1 MSRTRNSE
9 SGFTLAGLIV
19 ILTVMMIFIAYTVPK
34 AWSIAIN
41 RDRDEQTIFAMKQ
54 YARAM
59 RAFQLKNNALPV
71 SLDQLKQAKSPRLIR
86 GKGEFIDP
94 LTGKVDWI
102 PVPMTNQTAQQA
114 QNQAAVPGV
123 GAATPGLLIGVG
135 GGARRGVG
143 AGPDVPQTGLPAPT
157 PQAGQPG
164 GFVGPIIGV
173 RPAKSGESYL
183 SVNGYDSYEQWSYTT
198 VDLDNEIKQ
207 RWNSVMVK

>member
-41 RDRDEQTIFAMKQ
+41 RDRDQQTIFAMKQ

-59 RAFQLKNNALPV
+59 RAFQLKNNAQPV

-94 LTGKVDWI
+94 LTGKGGLDSGADDG
-102 PVPMTNQTAQQA
+102 PTA
-114 QNQAAVPGV
+114 
-123 GAATPGLLIGVG
+123 
-135 GGARRGVG
+135 
-143 AGPDVPQTGLPAPT
+143 AG
-157 PQAGQPG
+157 
-164 GFVGPIIGV
+164 
-173 RPAKSGESYL
+173 
-183 SVNGYDSYEQWSYTT
+183 
-198 VDLDNEIKQ
+198 
-207 RWNSVMVK
+207 

>member
-41 RDRDEQTIFAMKQ
+41 RDRDEQTLFAMKQ

-59 RAFQLKNNALPV
+59 RAFQSKNSAQPV

-86 GKGEFIDP
+86 GKGELIDP

-102 PVPMTNQTAQQA
+102 PIPMTNQTAQQA
-114 QNQAAVPGV
+114 QNQAAAPG
-123 GAATPGLLIGVG
+123 GPLIGVG

-143 AGPDVPQTGLPAPT
+143 AGPDVPQTGLPAPAQ
-157 PQAGQPG
+157 QAGQPG

-173 RPAKSGESYL
+173 RPAKTGASYL
-183 SVNGYDSYEQWSYTT
+183 SVNGFDSYEQWSYTT

>member
-59 RAFQLKNNALPV
+59 RAFQLKNNAQPV

-86 GKGEFIDP
+86 GKGELIDP

-102 PVPMTNQTAQQA
+102 PIPMTNQTAQQA
-114 QNQAAVPGV
+114 QNQAAAPG
-123 GAATPGLLIGVG
+123 GPLIGVG

-143 AGPDVPQTGLPAPT
+143 AGPDVPQTGLPAPAQ
-157 PQAGQPG
+157 QAGQPG

-173 RPAKSGESYL
+173 RPAKTGASYL
-183 SVNGYDSYEQWSYTT
+183 SVNGFDSYEQWSYTT

>member
-19 ILTVMMIFIAYTVPK
+19 ILTVMMVFIAYTVPK
-34 AWSIAIN
+34 AWSIAVN
-41 RDRDEQTIFAMKQ
+41 RDRDAQTIFAMKQ
-54 YARAM
+54 YARAI
-59 RAFQLKNNALPV
+59 RAFQLKNNAQPV

-102 PVPMTNQTAQQA
+102 PVPMTNQAAQA
-114 QNQAAVPGV
+114 GQNQAGVPG
-123 GAATPGLLIGVG
+123 GGGGMSFGVG
-135 GGARRGVG
+135 GSSRGGVG
-143 AGPDVPQTGLPAPT
+143 VSPNNPPTGLPAPT
-157 PQAGQPG
+157 QQAGQPG
-164 GFVGPIIGV
+164 GIVGPIIGV

>member
-19 ILTVMMIFIAYTVPK
+19 ILTVMMIFIAYTVPR

-41 RDRDEQTIFAMKQ
+41 RDRDQQTIFVMKQ

-59 RAFQLKNNALPV
+59 RAFQLKNNAQPV

-114 QNQAAVPGV
+114 QNQAAVPGG
-123 GAATPGLLIGVG
+123 GAANMGPLIGVG

-143 AGPDVPQTGLPAPT
+143 AGPD
-157 PQAGQPG
+157 
-164 GFVGPIIGV
+164 
-173 RPAKSGESYL
+173 
-183 SVNGYDSYEQWSYTT
+183 
-198 VDLDNEIKQ
+198 
-207 RWNSVMVK
+207 